1 MNSIELAERIDL
13 LLRFQGFYAKEFVE
27 LGALNL
33 AARID
38 RKLQTA
44 KIPFP
49 TFKTA
54 HDELQI
60 YDDLD
65 EDRCASGHTV

>member
-1 MNSIELAERIDL
+1 MNLAVKIDL
-13 LLRFQGFYAKEFVE
+13 LLQFQGFYAKEFVE
-27 LGALNL
+27 LGALAL
-33 AARID
+33 AAKID

-54 HDELQI
+54 HDELQV
-60 YDDLD
+60 Y
-65 EDRCASGHTV
+65 

>member
-1 MNSIELAERIDL
+1 MNSETLIAKIDL
-13 LLRFQGFYAKEFVE
+13 LLQFQGFYAKEFVE
-27 LGALNL
+27 LGALAL
-33 AARID
+33 AAKID

-44 KIPFP
+44 KVPFP

-60 YDDLD
+60 Y
-65 EDRCASGHTV
+65 